1 MYSSI
6 FECRIC
12 GNKNLTHIFNLGIQ
26 EFTGVF
32 PKTVDEK
39 VPKGPLS
46 LVKCHGSTD
55 EACGLV
61 QLGHFFDK
69 NVLYGDTYGYL
80 SGLNASM
87 VKHLKTIVDTSQ
99 KFVQLKKNDLIID
112 IGSNDGTLL
121 NFFSPD
127 KLNLIGIDP
136 TALKFKKNYKKGI
149 HIFSDFFP
157 SQQFKKKFGNKKA
170 KIIYSIAMFYDLDQ
184 PYDFV
189 KEIYESLEEK
199 GIWVLEQSYLPVML
213 DQLAYDTICHEH
225 LEYYGLKQIKWIF
238 DRVGLKIININF
250 NDTNGGSFQIIAAK
264 HKHPFPEIKKTIKK
278 VLTSEKKQGIHSL
291 ERYKKFEKKIKKHK
305 DALIDLIH
313 KLKKENKKIFGYGA
327 STKGNVLLQ
336 YCNFGPKDIAYIAD
350 VNKDKYGSWTPGT
363 HIPIIPEEQ
372 ALEMQPDYFL
382 VLPWHFK
389 KNVLQRQKKF
399 INSGGKLI
407 FPLPNLLII

>member
-1 MYSSI
+1 MYYPI
-6 FECRIC
+6 DECRVC
-12 GNKNLTHIFNLGIQ
+12 GNKKLSYILELGIQ

-32 PKTVDEK
+32 PKTKEDQ

-46 LVKCHGSTD
+46 LVKCDGDKD
-55 EACGLV
+55 EVCGLV

-69 NVLYGDTYGYL
+69 NVLYGDSYGYL
-80 SGLNASM
+80 SGLNISM
-87 VKHLKTIVDTSQ
+87 VNHLKAIVDTSQ
-99 KFVQLKKNDLIID
+99 KFVVLKKNDLIID

-127 KLNLIGIDP
+127 KLTLIGIDP
-136 TALKFKKNYKKGI
+136 TAFKFKRNYKKGI
-149 HIFSDFFP
+149 YIFSDFFP
-157 SQQFKKKFGNKKA
+157 SRQFKKKFRNKKA
-170 KIIYSIAMFYDLDQ
+170 KIIYSIAMFYDLDR

-189 KEIYESLEEK
+189 KEIYESLDEK

-225 LEYYGLKQIKWIF
+225 LEYYALRQIKWIF

-264 HKHPFPEIKKTIKK
+264 EKHPFPEIKKIIKK
-278 VLTSEKKQGIHSL
+278 ILSNEKRQGIHSL
-291 ERYKKFEKKIKKHK
+291 KRYKRFEKKIKKHK
-305 DALIDLIH
+305 KILTDLIH
-313 KLKKENKKIFGYGA
+313 KLKKENKKILGYGA

-336 YCNFGPKDIAYIAD
+336 YCELGKQDIPFIAD

-363 HIPIIPEEQ
+363 RIPIIPEEE
-372 ALEMQPDYFL
+372 ALKMRPDYFL

-407 FPLPNLLII
+407 FPLPKLHII